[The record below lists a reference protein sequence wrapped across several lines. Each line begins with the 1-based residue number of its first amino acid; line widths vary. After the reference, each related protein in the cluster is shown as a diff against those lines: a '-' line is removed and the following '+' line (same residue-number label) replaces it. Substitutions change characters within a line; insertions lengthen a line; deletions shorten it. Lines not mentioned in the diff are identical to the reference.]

1 MSTLFLIFVAAIVL
15 AVAAASL
22 RYIPKTYRTS
32 FIIGVAAW
40 IVYAAGLGA
49 AGMLANGALRPPG
62 ILYVFIPT
70 IALIAFIARSR
81 AGLRIVTSVPIA
93 VLIGAESM
101 RIAVELF
108 LDRLWHA
115 GQLPTMMTFHGANF
129 DILIGASAPI
139 VAVLYAR
146 NRLDPRVAVA
156 WNVLGLGS
164 LANVIGRNV
173 LSSPALHLIA
183 TDVPRN
189 ALGTFPY
196 SFIPAFI
203 VPLAL
208 ALHVA
213 AIRSLIVEIR
223 SSEIRTSI
231 DGATPAPAAGE
242 RAHA

>member
-1 MSTLFLIFVAAIVL
+1 MSMLFLTFVAAVVFAL
-15 AVAAASL
+15 VAATL
-22 RYIPKTYRTS
+22 RYVPKTYRTP

-40 IVYAAGLGA
+40 VVYAAGLGA
-49 AGMLANGALRPPG
+49 AGILANGALRPPG
-62 ILYVFIPT
+62 MVYVFIPT
-70 IALIAFIARSR
+70 IALLAFNARSP
-81 AGLRIVTSVPIA
+81 AGLRIATSIPIA
-93 VLIGAESM
+93 LLIGAESM
-101 RIAVELF
+101 RIIVELF

-146 NRLDPRVAVA
+146 NRLDPRIAVV
-156 WNVLGLGS
+156 WNVLGLAS

-189 ALGTFPY
+189 AIGTFPY

-213 AIRSLIVEIR
+213 AIRSLLVEIR
-223 SSEIRTSI
+223 TANVRN
-231 DGATPAPAAGE
+231 APARAAGE
-242 RAHA
+242 PSHA